1 MKILLIFIFLS
12 GCTTFS
18 STSNETTTHEPI
30 TVTTTE
36 KVIYEDIGVEEVP
49 NMGKILE
56 GFMPSYLSF

>member
-1 MKILLIFIFLS
+1 MS

-18 STSNETTTHEPI
+18 STSNETTTPEPI

-36 KVIYEDIGVEEVP
+36 KVIHEDIGVEEVP
-49 NMGKILE
+49 DMEKILE